1 MPIPAKLPDG
11 FKAYARSPEFNSD
24 NLPAKLQA
32 GHATKAGT
40 WGLLHVLEG
49 TLVYR
54 LESPLRDER
63 LVKAGETVVIESE
76 VAHHVQFVEPGRM
89 FVEFYRYAAPS
100 ASEARRTAFG
110 RCFAMRA

>member
-1 MPIPAKLPDG
+1 MPIPDKLPDG
-11 FKAYARSPEFNSD
+11 FEAYARSPEFNSER
-24 NLPAKLQA
+24 LPAKLQA

-49 TLVYR
+49 ALVYR
-54 LESPLRDER
+54 LEPPRQDER

-89 FVEFYRYAAPS
+89 FVEFYRHAGAPKP
-100 ASEARRTAFG
+100 
-110 RCFAMRA
+110 

>member
-1 MPIPAKLPDG
+1 MPIPDKLPYG
-11 FKAYARSPEFNSD
+11 FEAYARSPEFDSKS
-24 NLPAKLQA
+24 LPAKLQA

-49 TLVYR
+49 ALVYR
-54 LESPLRDER
+54 LEPPRQDER

-89 FVEFYRYAAPS
+89 FVEFYRHAGAPKS
-100 ASEARRTAFG
+100 
-110 RCFAMRA
+110 

>member
-1 MPIPAKLPDG
+1 MTIPDKLPDG
-11 FKAYARSPEFNSD
+11 LAAYARSPEFNSK

-49 TLVYR
+49 ALIYR
-54 LESPLRDER
+54 LEPPRQEQR

-89 FVEFYRYAAPS
+89 FIEFYRTTGAVKS
-100 ASEARRTAFG
+100 
-110 RCFAMRA
+110 